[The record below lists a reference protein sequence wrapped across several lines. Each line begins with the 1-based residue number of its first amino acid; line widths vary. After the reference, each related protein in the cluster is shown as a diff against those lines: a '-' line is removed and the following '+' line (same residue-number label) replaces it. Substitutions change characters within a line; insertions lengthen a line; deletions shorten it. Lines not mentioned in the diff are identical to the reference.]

1 MKRLP
6 TFIFGT
12 YFCFLVFKEMRY
24 VLVGQIPTAVGATLG
39 SALDWAH
46 LTAPDRR
53 TCLGMKGGRCLWHAG
68 RVLGGGGAINGM
80 MYVRG
85 DQEDYDSWE
94 RAGNPGWGW
103 RHVVKYF
110 RKSEVMSSTMYFFIF
125 YFFVFV
131 WLWVLNTYFL
141 LCCMNVNIVDPLK

>member
-1 MKRLP
+1 M
-6 TFIFGT
+6 
-12 YFCFLVFKEMRY
+12 LVR
-24 VLVGQIPTAVGATLG
+24 QIPTAVGATLG

-46 LTAPDRR
+46 LTTPDRR

-85 DQEDYDSWE
+85 DREDYDSWE

-110 RKSEVMSSTMYFFIF
+110 RKSEVLSLTMNFFILF
-125 YFFVFV
+125 YFIHTWINITEFFVFV
-131 WLWVLNTYFL
+131 LLWVLNFL
-141 LCCMNVNIVDPLK
+141 LYCMNVNIIDPLKK